1 MLSGSAS
8 FVRTGSS
15 PLWNFIIITG
25 IKMLAQTSFSQC
37 YVIISPTCIGLH
49 IHLHLQQ
56 CQYSFHMTITLT
68 LLNRLY
74 FLKAKVMSSH
84 SCSYS
89 CLDVGVMVFINIML
103 TLTNK
108 GRINRRMGI

>member
-1 MLSGSAS
+1 
-8 FVRTGSS
+8 
-15 PLWNFIIITG
+15 
-25 IKMLAQTSFSQC
+25 
-37 YVIISPTCIGLH
+37 
-49 IHLHLQQ
+49 
-56 CQYSFHMTITLT
+56 MTITLT